1 MRRHAAAIVVVAFL
15 ATVYTRAD
23 TPPPLSAL
31 ARMPVKEVTVFKD
44 GHAFVVHQG
53 AMPTDS
59 HGSVLMDYLPT
70 PVLGTFWPFS
80 ADKSAR
86 LTAVSASRQKV
97 MVQRTALTIRELI
110 ESNPGADA
118 VITEVNGVK
127 YSARIIGVPTRSS
140 EEIQAVSPPGSGDPL
155 PEKGGVLLLKT
166 TEGVKATPIDRIQD
180 ITFAGDPKSK
190 IANEEFRNLLTLK
203 LDWSDHEPARS
214 ADVGIMY
221 LQKGIRWIPG
231 YKITIEGQDKANV
244 KLEATLVNDMVDLED
259 VTANLV
265 IGVPNFDFGDFTDPI
280 AIQSLAA
287 EVGRARP
294 PANPNFLANSIA
306 TQVSTNTEGTAE
318 ASPTVGSAL
327 ETPESTTNEDLFV
340 FTVKHITMKK
350 GDRAVLPIVEFTLP
364 CKDVFVLDIPF
375 APPPEVRVNMS
386 SEQQVEMARRL
397 ALPAVMHKIRL
408 TNNSSYPLTTAPALI
423 VKDGRV
429 LAQSSMSY
437 SAPGASVDLDV
448 TKAVDIQVKK
458 AEVEASRIA
467 NAVRI
472 DDSNYTKINLD
483 GSLKLTDFKNKQ
495 VEIEVVRHILGAAD
509 SASNDGQIDRLNL
522 LEDGKYMASGSVPY
536 WWGYYN
542 WPNWWRQLNGIG
554 RITWKLNLNP
564 GQQVELSY
572 KWHYFWR

>member
-1 MRRHAAAIVVVAFL
+1 MRRHAATIIIAVL
-15 ATVYTRAD
+15 LLTVYTQAD

-53 AMPTDS
+53 MMPTDS

-118 VITEVNGVK
+118 VITEVNGMK
-127 YSARIIGVPTRSS
+127 YSARIIGVPTRTS

-155 PEKGGVLLLKT
+155 PEKGAVLLVKT

-203 LDWSDHEPARS
+203 LDWSDHEPART

-265 IGVPNFDFGDFTDPI
+265 IGVPNFDFGDSTDPI
-280 AIQSLAA
+280 AIQALAA
-287 EVGRARP
+287 EVGRARTA
-294 PANPNFLANSIA
+294 ANPNFLANSIA

-318 ASPTVGSAL
+318 ASPTAS
-327 ETPESTTNEDLFV
+327 ETPESSTNEDLFV

-483 GSLKLTDFKNKQ
+483 GSLKLTNFKNKQ